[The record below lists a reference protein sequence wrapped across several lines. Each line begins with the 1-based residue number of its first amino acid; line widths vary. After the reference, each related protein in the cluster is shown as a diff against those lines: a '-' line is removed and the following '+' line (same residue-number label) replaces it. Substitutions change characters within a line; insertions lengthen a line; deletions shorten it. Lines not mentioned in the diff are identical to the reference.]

1 MDLPLMKKNIEPLFI
16 ICRRKIITKRPCWT
30 DVKQKQCQYAAS
42 CLHHMLETRTEYQVA
57 KTLETFLQSLC
68 LFDIRREP
76 DSEQRLFHFFLV
88 TFNVSFN
95 VFHIYLLNF
104 VVAIFP
110 SYDDDYDDF
119 GMMKWNK
126 GTGVES
132 RSAGEIIRAQAV
144 NPT

>member
-1 MDLPLMKKNIEPLFI
+1 
-16 ICRRKIITKRPCWT
+16 
-30 DVKQKQCQYAAS
+30 
-42 CLHHMLETRTEYQVA
+42 MLETRTEYQVA

-76 DSEQRLFHFFLV
+76 DSEQRLFHFFQV

-95 VFHIYLLNF
+95 LFHIHLLNF
-104 VVAIFP
+104 LVAIFP

-119 GMMKWNK
+119 GMTKSNK
-126 GTGVES
+126 GSGVES